1 MEGCER
7 LKMKNDPR
15 PLSTISYLSALLMGV
30 ILFLA
35 FGKDWLNL
43 ESMLVFLAG
52 LLGVA
57 LVVLVFG
64 LLSIFQN
71 SRK

>member
-1 MEGCER
+1 
-7 LKMKNDPR
+7 MKNEQR
-15 PLSTISYLSALLMGV
+15 PLSTISYLAAFFLGV
-30 ILFLA
+30 ILFVA

-43 ESMLVFLAG
+43 ESILVFLAG

-57 LVVLVFG
+57 LIVLVFG
-64 LLSIFQN
+64 VWNIFRN

>member
-1 MEGCER
+1 
-7 LKMKNDPR
+7 MKNNPK
-15 PLSTISYLSALLMGV
+15 PLSTISYLSAFLMGV
-30 ILFLA
+30 ILLLA

-64 LLSIFQN
+64 LWNIFQN

>member
-1 MEGCER
+1 MNNEHT
-7 LKMKNDPR
+7 
-15 PLSTISYLSALLMGV
+15 PLSTISYLAAFLIGV
-30 ILFLA
+30 ILILA

-43 ESMLVFLAG
+43 ESMLVFLVG

-64 LLSIFQN
+64 LWNIFQN

>member
-1 MEGCER
+1 MNNEHT
-7 LKMKNDPR
+7 
-15 PLSTISYLSALLMGV
+15 PLSTISYLAAFLMGV

-43 ESMLVFLAG
+43 ESMLIFLVG

-57 LVVLVFG
+57 LVVLVFV
-64 LLSIFQN
+64 LWNIFQN

>member
-1 MEGCER
+1 M
-7 LKMKNDPR
+7 
-15 PLSTISYLSALLMGV
+15 TYISAFLIGI
-30 ILFLA
+30 ILFWSI
-35 FGKDWLNL
+35 GKNWLNL

-52 LLGVA
+52 VAGVA

-64 LLSIFQN
+64 LWNIFQN

>member
-1 MEGCER
+1 
-7 LKMKNDPR
+7 MKNEHR
-15 PLSTISYLSALLMGV
+15 PLSTISYLAAFLLGV
-30 ILFLA
+30 IFFLV

-57 LVVLVFG
+57 MVVLVFG
-64 LLSIFQN
+64 LWNISQN

>member
-1 MEGCER
+1 
-7 LKMKNDPR
+7 MKNENRNWP
-15 PLSTISYLSALLMGV
+15 TITYVFAFVIGV
-30 ILFLA
+30 ILFWSI
-35 FGKDWLNL
+35 GKNWLNL

-52 LLGVA
+52 VAGVA

-64 LLSIFQN
+64 LWNIFQN

>member
-1 MEGCER
+1 
-7 LKMKNDPR
+7 MKDEQR
-15 PLSTISYLSALLMGV
+15 PLSTISYLSAFLMGV

-35 FGKDWLNL
+35 FGKDGLNL

-64 LLSIFQN
+64 LWNIFQN
-71 SRK
+71 FRK

>member
-1 MEGCER
+1 
-7 LKMKNDPR
+7 MKDEQR
-15 PLSTISYLSALLMGV
+15 PLSTISYLSAFLMGV

-43 ESMLVFLAG
+43 ESILVFLAG

-64 LLSIFQN
+64 LWNIFQN
-71 SRK
+71 FRK

>member
-1 MEGCER
+1 
-7 LKMKNDPR
+7 MKNDPR
-15 PLSTISYLSALLMGV
+15 PLSTISYLAAFFLGV

-43 ESMLVFLAG
+43 ESMLIFLTG

-64 LLSIFQN
+64 LWNIFQN

>member
-1 MEGCER
+1 
-7 LKMKNDPR
+7 MKNDPR